1 MRAELSNVSMH
12 LPTMDLERSKK
23 GQYLSSHIIYRNL
36 FIRVKVLQSIAM
48 SSSSKKKN
56 APLPASSA
64 GLLRFFEDE
73 TKGIKIKPELVLGI
87 AGGIIGVSI
96 LIRLIFPV

>member
-1 MRAELSNVSMH
+1 MPGVLFTIAIFNVSCGVQITLH
-12 LPTMDLERSKK
+12 HTVSIL
-23 GQYLSSHIIYRNL
+23 IFNRNL
-36 FIRVKVLQSIAM
+36 FNRVKALQIVAM

-73 TKGIKIKPELVLGI
+73 TKGVKIKPELVLSI

>member
-1 MRAELSNVSMH
+1 LDLPYQISFSN
-12 LPTMDLERSKK
+12 
-23 GQYLSSHIIYRNL
+23 RNL
-36 FIRVKVLQSIAM
+36 FNRVKVTQTVEM
-48 SSSSKKKN
+48 SSSKKKN

>member
-1 MRAELSNVSMH
+1 MRAEHGNVSKH
-12 LPTMDLERSKK
+12 LPSMYLERSKK
-23 GQYLSSHIIYRNL
+23 DQSLTSHFIYRNL
-36 FIRVKVLQSIAM
+36 FNRVKVLQSIAM
-48 SSSSKKKN
+48 SSSKKKN